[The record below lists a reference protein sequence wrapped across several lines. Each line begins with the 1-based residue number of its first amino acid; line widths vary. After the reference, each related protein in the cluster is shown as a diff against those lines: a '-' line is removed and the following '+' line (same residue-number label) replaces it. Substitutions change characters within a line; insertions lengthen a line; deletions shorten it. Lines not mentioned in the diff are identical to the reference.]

1 MPAKAPSPKLAETPK
16 QNDNKLSIRT
26 LFLMILGSLE
36 SQQQALHL
44 YAEEHHSPTKKDKTK

>member
-1 MPAKAPSPKLAETPK
+1 MSAKVPSPKLAETPK

-26 LFLMILGSLE
+26 LFSMILGSLE

-44 YAEEHHSPTKKDKTK
+44 YAKEQHSPTKEDKTK